1 MALTQIAD
9 IEFDKDVYAS
19 MMQEDD
25 PSQNAFVSSGVLV
38 VDPELTARA
47 SGEADTTS
55 IPYWNDLDNTS
66 ENISSDDPAQLAV
79 GQKIDSGKMRA
90 RRVHINNAWQTA
102 NLAAEIS
109 ATDPM
114 GQIQSRTSNYWL
126 NRLSRRIQGMQTG
139 MFLENEAGTGDMI
152 VDVSI
157 EDGDNALAANLWSF
171 DTFVDGYSTMG
182 ENANKLSLLAVH
194 PEVMKQL
201 RKSDKTEFVKDSE
214 TGLMIPFYNELRVV
228 EDKRQPVIAGT
239 TSGFRYVST
248 IYAAGA
254 FGMGQALAK
263 NPVEVDSTPLAGN
276 GAGVE
281 TLVERKQMILHPG
294 GYDWTEASVADESP
308 TVAECALA
316 ANWDRKFLRENVAL
330 GWIVTNQ
337 TALLTA
343 GCISRPQNKIED

>member
-9 IEFDKDVYAS
+9 IDFDPDVYAS
-19 MMQEDD
+19 YMQEDD
-25 PSQNAFVSSGVLV
+25 PAKNAFIASGAVV
-38 VDPELTARA
+38 VDPELTSRA

-66 ENISSDDPAQLAV
+66 ENISSDDPAQLATP
-79 GQKIDSGKMRA
+79 QKIDTGKMRA
-90 RRVHINNAWQTA
+90 RRIHINNAWQTA
-102 NLAAEIS
+102 NLAKEIS
-109 ATDPM
+109 AQDPM
-114 GQIQSRTSNYWL
+114 MQIQSRTSNYWT

-182 ENANKLSLLAVH
+182 ENANKLALLAVH
-194 PEVMKQL
+194 PQVMKQM
-201 RKSDKTEFVKDSE
+201 RKENNIEFIKDSE

-254 FGMGQALAK
+254 FGMGQALAVK
-263 NPVEVDSTPLAGN
+263 PVELDSTPLAGN

-281 TLVERKQMILHPG
+281 TLIERKQMILHPG
-294 GYDWTEASVADESP
+294 GYDWTETTVADESP
-308 TVAECALA
+308 TVAECALP
-316 ANWDRKFLRENVAL
+316 ANWARKFLRENVAIAF
-330 GWIVTNQ
+330 IVSN
-337 TALLTA
+337 
-343 GCISRPQNKIED
+343 G